1 MEMDIPGQFQQYFG
15 KEYRIAAAPGRV
27 NLIGEHTDYNKGFVL
42 PGAIDRNIFLAL
54 APNGSDR
61 LNMEALEYRERFS
74 FARDEMN
81 PVKGWPTYIMGM
93 IYMIMPEKRLPYG
106 LDFVVSGS
114 IPVGAGM
121 SSSAALCSAC
131 GIALNDAFQ
140 LGLSRMEIALA
151 GQQTEHRF
159 AGVQCGIMDQFA
171 SLHGKAGHLMKLDC
185 RSLEFE
191 YIPFDF
197 PDLRIVLVN
206 SMVSHSLASSEYN
219 LRRHQCESGVEILR
233 RYDMSIHSLRDV
245 RPELLD
251 THREQLGETIYKRCR
266 FIVGE
271 NQRLQSGC
279 DFLKSHN
286 LDAFGKLM
294 YASHDGLS
302 HDYEVSCPESDFL
315 VKSIR
320 ELPGVKGARQ
330 MGGGFGGCIIC
341 LVEKNATDFFIG
353 DIRKKYEEKF
363 NRTPDCY
370 ITSINEGAHILQ
382 PKHLG

>member
-1 MEMDIPGQFQQYFG
+1 MEMDIPRQFQQYFG
-15 KEYRIAAAPGRV
+15 KENLIAAAPGRV

-61 LNMEALEYRERFS
+61 VNMEALEYRERFS
-74 FARDEMN
+74 FALDEMH

-106 LDFVVSGS
+106 FDFIVSGS

-131 GIALNDAFQ
+131 GIALNDIFQ

-159 AGVQCGIMDQFA
+159 ADVQCGIMDQFA
-171 SLHGKAGHLMKLDC
+171 SLHGKAGHLLKLDC
-185 RSLEFE
+185 RNLEYE

-219 LRRHQCESGVEILR
+219 LRRQECESGIEILR
-233 RYDMSIHSLRDV
+233 RYDVSIHSLRDV
-245 RPELLD
+245 KPELLD
-251 THREQLGETIYKRCR
+251 MHRGQLGETIYKRSR

-271 NQRLQSGC
+271 NQRLLSGC

-294 YASHDGLS
+294 YASHEGLS

-330 MGGGFGGCIIC
+330 MGGGFGGCIIS
-341 LVEKNATDFFIG
+341 LVEKDATDFFIS

-363 NRTPDCY
+363 NRTPDCD
-370 ITSINEGAHILQ
+370 ITSINEGAHILK
-382 PKHLG
+382 PRP